1 MYVDPDLISLHPQIG
16 LRTPNHWLSC
26 GIARAQVD
34 LHAYLHTPC
43 MQPAL
48 EEARHG
54 ACLSVYTPTSSELD
68 SYLCSPLCHVV
79 GEQVLANAT
88 KVTRLLPLVR
98 DNPVAAVDGGMV
110 CSNYRLQFIPDKKSI
125 AGDINEETLND
136 SQSIPLLSI
145 LSVIKGGLA
154 GACEIVVC
162 VCVCVHVI
170 QRVIGSCDRLLCDKM
185 FECTSPVNVGF
196 CD

>member
-1 MYVDPDLISLHPQIG
+1 
-16 LRTPNHWLSC
+16 
-26 GIARAQVD
+26 
-34 LHAYLHTPC
+34 

-48 EEARHG
+48 EEMLHG
-54 ACLSVYTPTSSELD
+54 ACLSVYTPTSSELG
-68 SYLCSPLCHVV
+68 SYLCSPLCHGV

-88 KVTRLLPLVR
+88 KVIRLLPLVR
-98 DNPVAAVDGGMV
+98 DDPVAAVDGDMV

-145 LSVIKGGLA
+145 LAVIKGGLA

-162 VCVCVHVI
+162 WRMCACVCVCVCVC
-170 QRVIGSCDRLLCDKM
+170 V
-185 FECTSPVNVGF
+185 CT
-196 CD
+196 CQ